1 MNKIVKYVVIDILR
15 NKIVIA
21 YAIFLFAV
29 SLSMFMLDSNSAKGT
44 LSLVNIIL
52 IVVPLISIIFSTIH
66 FYNSYEFIELLVAQ
80 PIKRSAIIIS
90 EYIGITLSLCLAF
103 FIGTG
108 IPVLIYDS
116 SLTGISII
124 VSGLLLTAI
133 FVSIAFLCSVITR
146 DKAKGIGVSILVW
159 FYFSLI
165 YDGIILFIL
174 FSFSDYPIENAVMF
188 LTCLNPVDLGRIMML
203 LQLDVSAL
211 MGYTG
216 ALYHDFLG
224 NTTGTFISFGIMM
237 LWIIL
242 PLTFSLMIF
251 RKKDL

>member
-1 MNKIVKYVVIDILR
+1 MNKIVKYVIIDILR
-15 NKIVIA
+15 SKIVIA
-21 YAIFLFAV
+21 YAMFLFAV
-29 SLSMFMLDSNSAKGT
+29 SLSMFMLDSNSAKGI

-80 PIKRSAIIIS
+80 PIKRSIIIVS
-90 EYIGITLSLCLAF
+90 EYIGITLSLSLAF
-103 FIGTG
+103 FLGAG
-108 IPVLIYDS
+108 IPVFIYDN
-116 SLTGISII
+116 SLTGLSII

-133 FVSIAFLCSVITR
+133 FVAIAFFCSVITR

-188 LTCLNPVDLGRIMML
+188 LTCLNPIDLGRIMML

-216 ALYHDFLG
+216 ALYHDYLG
-224 NTTGTFISFGIMM
+224 NVMGTTISCSIMM
-237 LWIIL
+237 LWIVL
-242 PLTFSLMIF
+242 PLIISLIIF

>member
-1 MNKIVKYVVIDILR
+1 MNKIIKYVILDILR
-15 NKIVIA
+15 SKIVIA
-21 YAIFLFAV
+21 YTIFLLAV

-80 PIKRSAIIIS
+80 PLKRSRIIIS
-90 EYIGITLSLCLAF
+90 EYIGIALSLCMAF
-103 FIGTG
+103 FLGTG
-108 IPVLIYDS
+108 IPVLIFDS
-116 SLTGISII
+116 SITGITII
-124 VSGLLLTAI
+124 ISGLLLTAI

-165 YDGIILFIL
+165 YDGIILFVL
-174 FSFSDYPIENAVMF
+174 FSFSDYPIENLVMF

-224 NTTGTFISFGIMM
+224 NTTGMFVSCTILFIWLFV
-237 LWIIL
+237 
-242 PLTFSLMIF
+242 PLITSVLIF